1 MKGSGGSSLTTYS
14 PKPLYITSTNRS
26 MLFEGSTVSFFNLTA
41 SSSSIVEYEVW
52 DTDKIECFIFDDNTF
67 LQAIASITSVAGR
80 PTRRLPKWTQFGAIV
95 GLEGGTHNVT
105 NNVQKIVNSSVPLVG
120 VWLQD
125 WVGIRHDTDGDRL
138 IWNWEVNQDW

>member
-1 MKGSGGSSLTTYS
+1 
-14 PKPLYITSTNRS
+14 

-41 SSSSIVEYEVW
+41 SSSNIVEYEVW
-52 DTDKIECFIFDDNTF
+52 DTDKIECFIFDSNTF
-67 LQAIASITSVAGR
+67 LKAISSITSVAGR
-80 PTRRLPKWTQFGAIV
+80 PTRRLPSWTQLGAIV

-138 IWNWEVNQDW
+138 IWNWEVNLDW